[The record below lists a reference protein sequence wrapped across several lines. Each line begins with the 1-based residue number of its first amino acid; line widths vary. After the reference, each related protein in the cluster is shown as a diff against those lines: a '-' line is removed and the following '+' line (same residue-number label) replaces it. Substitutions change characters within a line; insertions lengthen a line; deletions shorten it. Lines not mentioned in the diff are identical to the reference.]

1 MICQSRPALE
11 MADVFRRFGPQ
22 LVDQHGASFS
32 TAPWKTI
39 GDIES
44 CRTAALG
51 GHKEVCDSCSHTGYA
66 YNSCRNRH
74 CPKCQGKARAK
85 WMEKRAMELLPVPY
99 LHVVFTLPQILAR
112 LALQNKKVMY
122 DILFHATSETLL
134 QVAANPKHLGARIG
148 YFAVLHTWGQ
158 QLQHHPH
165 LHCVVP
171 GGGISMNGTRWVHC
185 KRSRKTGKLF
195 FLPVAVLS
203 EVFRGKFV
211 HHLRAAY
218 KNGQLSFYGDF
229 QSLRR
234 PGEFERLLDTA
245 VKHKWVV
252 YAKRPFA
259 NPSCLLKYLARYTHR
274 VAISN
279 SRLLGIEGGKV
290 VFRWK
295 DYRNGDVQRMARLD
309 GVTFL
314 RRFLQHVLPRGL
326 FRIRHCGIFCNR
338 FRTASLA
345 RCRDLLGVKRELPES
360 STPPDEQQNSF
371 SGEEPETDQRK
382 TCPNCKQ
389 GNMVITERW
398 ERGQRKVDHCSL
410 HRGIFIAFDT
420 S

>member
-1 MICQSRPALE
+1 
-11 MADVFRRFGPQ
+11 
-22 LVDQHGASFS
+22 
-32 TAPWKTI
+32 
-39 GDIES
+39 
-44 CRTAALG
+44 
-51 GHKEVCDSCSHTGYA
+51 
-66 YNSCRNRH
+66 
-74 CPKCQGKARAK
+74 
-85 WMEKRAMELLPVPY
+85 MEKRAMELLPVPY
-99 LHVVFTLPQILAR
+99 FHVVFTLPQILAR

-195 FLPVAVLS
+195 FLPVTVLS

-211 HHLRAAY
+211 HHLRIAY
-218 KNGQLSFYGDF
+218 KNGQLSFYGGF
-229 QSLRR
+229 QSWRR
-234 PGEFERLLDTA
+234 PDEFERLLDTA

-252 YAKRPFA
+252 YAKRPLA

-279 SRLLGIEGGKV
+279 SRLLGIEDGKV

-295 DYRNGDVQRMARLD
+295 DYRNGNVQRTARLD

-326 FRIRHCGIFCNR
+326 YRIRHFGIFCNR

-345 RCRDLLGVKRELPES
+345 RCRELLGVKRELPES
-360 STPPDEQQNSF
+360 SAPPDEQQNNF
-371 SGEEPETDQRK
+371 SGDELETDKPK